1 MKNAG
6 STVVAMF
13 VGAAALLMAA
23 AANADAPKPVA
34 KAAKAPPRVTPP
46 VGKAAANK
54 APKAKATVTPAATAP
69 SDHCAIDDLG
79 FDSMLAK
86 KSDAPTAPAPKKD
99 KAKVDG
105 LAMSKAA
112 ADSWDLGRKSRD
124 ASRPTD
130 GTEVKMQAKTLS
142 LSAVGAVVSAKQAD
156 LEYCIMNIP
165 EDERGSEEFTL
176 HLTIAPKG
184 NVVSSSLGGSD
195 DAAKIESCVKEQVK
209 RWTFPQADAPTDIDY
224 PLSFHVEHIE
234 N

>member
-6 STVVAMF
+6 STVVAMIL
-13 VGAAALLMAA
+13 GAAALLAAA

-34 KAAKAPPRVTPP
+34 KTATGGGKTAKANKTPK
-46 VGKAAANK
+46 KAA
-54 APKAKATVTPAATAP
+54 PAATAP

-86 KSDAPTAPAPKKD
+86 KSDAPAAPTPKKD
-99 KAKVDG
+99 KSKIDG
-105 LAMSKAA
+105 LAQSKAA

-124 ASRPTD
+124 ATRPVD
-130 GTEVKMQAKTLS
+130 GSAEVKMQAKTLS
-142 LSAVGAVVSAKQAD
+142 MSQVAAVVTDKQGD

-165 EDERGSEEFTL
+165 EKERGTEQFTL
-176 HLTIAPKG
+176 HLEISAKG
-184 NVVSSSLGGSD
+184 AVMSSSLAGD
-195 DAAKIESCVKEQVK
+195 ENAAKIEACVQEQVK

-224 PLSFHVEHIE
+224 ALSFHVEHIE

>member
-13 VGAAALLMAA
+13 VGAAALLIAA

-34 KAAKAPPRVTPP
+34 KAAKAP
-46 VGKAAANK
+46 KAAANK
-54 APKAKATVTPAATAP
+54 APKAKATTPAATAP

-86 KSDAPTAPAPKKD
+86 KSDAPAAPAAKKD

-124 ASRPTD
+124 ATRPTD
-130 GTEVKMQAKTLS
+130 GSAEVKMQAKTLS
-142 LSAVGAVVSAKQAD
+142 LSAVGAVVSAKQGD

-165 EDERGSEEFTL
+165 EDERGSEQFTL
-176 HLTIAPKG
+176 HLEIAPKG
-184 NVVSSSLGGSD
+184 TVVSSTLGGSD
-195 DAAKIESCVKEQVK
+195 NAAKIESCVQEQVK

-224 PLSFHVEHIE
+224 PLSFHVEHID

>member
-13 VGAAALLMAA
+13 VGAAALLIAV

-34 KAAKAPPRVTPP
+34 KAAKAP
-46 VGKAAANK
+46 KAAANK
-54 APKAKATVTPAATAP
+54 APKKATPAATAP

-86 KSDAPTAPAPKKD
+86 KSDAPAAPAPKKD

-130 GTEVKMQAKTLS
+130 GSEVKMQAKTLS
-142 LSAVGAVVSAKQAD
+142 LSAVGAVVSAKQGD

-165 EDERGSEEFTL
+165 EDERGSEQFTL
-176 HLTIAPKG
+176 HLEITPKG
-184 NVVSSSLGGSD
+184 TVTSSTLGGSD
-195 DAAKIESCVKEQVK
+195 NAAKIESCVQEQVK

-224 PLSFHVEHIE
+224 PLSFHVEHIDS
-234 N
+234 